1 MAVMARTEM
10 SKLRRWRSCCLVSCI
25 GRTRTRPTFVLLP
38 GSLAPATCA
47 ELRKL
52 KVRFSIPL
60 VTPPGRWPGLVLPRV
75 VGESTWFLTESV
87 WLVSWGRAMDVEAPS
102 PVALSDLSRL
112 LSSRLRYG
120 SLELAFHWGKLSWP
134 LDAVDHP
141 DLHADLAEWKM
152 LPPTPCSRIS
162 SVNTAGPR
170 RTWMGVL
177 PSDRPPPACTSG

>member
-1 MAVMARTEM
+1 MAK
-10 SKLRRWRSCCLVSCI
+10 SLVSFI
-25 GRTRTRPTFVLLP
+25 GRTRALPTFVLLP

-75 VGESTWFLTESV
+75 VGESIWFLSESV
-87 WLVSWGRAMDVEAPS
+87 WLVSWGKATDVEAPS
-102 PVALSDLSRL
+102 PVALSDLSCL

-141 DLHADLAEWKM
+141 DLQADLAEWNM
-152 LPPTPCSRIS
+152 L
-162 SVNTAGPR
+162 
-170 RTWMGVL
+170 
-177 PSDRPPPACTSG
+177 